1 MAPTAAKA
9 GAFSLSIVKAGDL
22 IMTVK
27 DDTLPLHRRRKIEIV
42 MRAED
47 RALIEDLL
55 RAAGV
60 SGWTMIRDVAG
71 MGHHGFHQGRT
82 IFNDESGLVMFVG
95 VGDEAIIADVAS
107 GLSRLFERRPGVT
120 FLSDVEVMR
129 SDYFA
134 PSIGTAGDPSF

>member
-1 MAPTAAKA
+1 
-9 GAFSLSIVKAGDL
+9 
-22 IMTVK
+22 MTIK

-47 RALIEDLL
+47 RTLVEDLL

-60 SGWTMIRDVAG
+60 SGWTMIRDVVG

>member
-1 MAPTAAKA
+1 MP
-9 GAFSLSIVKAGDL
+9 I
-22 IMTVK
+22 K

-47 RALIEDLL
+47 RTLIEDLL

-71 MGHHGFHQGRT
+71 MGHHGFHQGMT

-95 VGDEAIIADVAS
+95 VGDQAIIADVAS

>member
-1 MAPTAAKA
+1 
-9 GAFSLSIVKAGDL
+9 
-22 IMTVK
+22 MTIK

-42 MRAED
+42 MWAED
-47 RALIEDLL
+47 RTLVEDLL
-55 RAAGV
+55 CAAGV

-107 GLSRLFERRPGVT
+107 GLSRLERRPGVR
-120 FLSDVEVMR
+120 LSDVEVMR

>member
-1 MAPTAAKA
+1 MPPLYQDLSGPAMTALHVRPFKLGRAS
-9 GAFSLSIVKAGDL
+9 GALF
-22 IMTVK
+22 K

-47 RALIEDLL
+47 RTLIEDLL

-71 MGHHGFHQGRT
+71 MGHHGFHQCRT

-120 FLSDVEVMR
+120 FR
-129 SDYFA
+129 
-134 PSIGTAGDPSF
+134 

>member
-1 MAPTAAKA
+1 
-9 GAFSLSIVKAGDL
+9 
-22 IMTVK
+22 MTIK

-82 IFNDESGLVMFVG
+82 IFNDESGLVIFVG

>member
-1 MAPTAAKA
+1 
-9 GAFSLSIVKAGDL
+9 
-22 IMTVK
+22 MTIK

-47 RALIEDLL
+47 RTLVEDLL

-107 GLSRLFERRPGVT
+107 GLSRHFERRPGVT

>member
-1 MAPTAAKA
+1 
-9 GAFSLSIVKAGDL
+9 
-22 IMTVK
+22 MTIK

-47 RALIEDLL
+47 RTLVEDLL

-134 PSIGTAGDPSF
+134 PSIETAGDPSF

>member
-1 MAPTAAKA
+1 
-9 GAFSLSIVKAGDL
+9 
-22 IMTVK
+22 MTMK
-27 DDTLPLHRRRKIEIV
+27 QNALPLPLHRRRKIEIV

-47 RALIEDLL
+47 RTMVEDLL

-95 VGDEAIIADVAS
+95 VGDEAVIADVAG
-107 GLSRLFERRPGVT
+107 GLSRLFESRPGVT

-129 SDYFA
+129 SDYFSPA
-134 PSIGTAGDPSF
+134 LGTTRGPSL